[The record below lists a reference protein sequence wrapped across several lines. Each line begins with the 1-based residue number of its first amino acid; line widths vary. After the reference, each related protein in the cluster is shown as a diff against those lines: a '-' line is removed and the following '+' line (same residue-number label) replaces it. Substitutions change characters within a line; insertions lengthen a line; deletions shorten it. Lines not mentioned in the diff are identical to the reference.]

1 MPPAVQARR
10 SIPTKG
16 VPSANRQLKR
26 ITPSIPTA
34 PGARGRLPRVLVAL
48 ATAGMGQSIPT
59 NPVGRVA
66 APASTGPRAVE
77 TPQKLA
83 LDAAVANELARQAE
97 QGYTQGGPDAR
108 RMHGEAA
115 LGHPIEGREPTTA
128 AAKGQFSREALQA
141 QRSFMDDLPGI
152 LKQFG
157 MSMQQFHELR
167 MRLAEKLSDDEI
179 KTIWQIRNL
188 VPPPTKATIMQKV
201 IPKADIERYILKQ
214 WNSIPGYI
222 TKAVDVTQLS
232 NYRDIYNSLRLDYS
246 GSKFLPGNDTSLG
259 VIRFRTTNYDNI
271 AVPYSSTMGGSL
283 YQAWPFTGNGF
294 TAATNGQ
301 AIPEYITPYENPVS
315 IMEGA
320 EMYEIYHDG
329 TEVLRAVFKNGK
341 FVTLGG

>member
-1 MPPAVQARR
+1 
-10 SIPTKG
+10 
-16 VPSANRQLKR
+16 
-26 ITPSIPTA
+26 
-34 PGARGRLPRVLVAL
+34 
-48 ATAGMGQSIPT
+48 
-59 NPVGRVA
+59 
-66 APASTGPRAVE
+66 
-77 TPQKLA
+77 
-83 LDAAVANELARQAE
+83 
-97 QGYTQGGPDAR
+97 
-108 RMHGEAA
+108 
-115 LGHPIEGREPTTA
+115 
-128 AAKGQFSREALQA
+128 
-141 QRSFMDDLPGI
+141 
-152 LKQFG
+152 
-157 MSMQQFHELR
+157 